1 MEKDW
6 LAERRPSDVMQG
18 LAKGLAVIEAF
29 QADADQESGTQEGVR
44 LSVSQVAARTG
55 LDRATARRCLL
66 TLDALGYAHYDGKYF
81 RLAPRTLRLGHAY
94 TRSASLPA
102 TVQPVLE
109 DLSAQTGESASVSL
123 LDGTEI
129 IYVARASQTRVMAI
143 NLTPGSRLP
152 AYCSSMGRVLLAA
165 LPRGQ
170 AWDILERSERRAHT
184 PHTVTGLGALMD
196 ILAAVAEQGYAGI
209 DQELELGLC
218 SLSVPLLDSGGR
230 VVAAM
235 NIGANLARSTLPEMI
250 ERYLPLLLT
259 CQARLRPLLDS
270 RI

>member
-1 MEKDW
+1 MDKDW
-6 LAERRPSDVMQG
+6 LSDRRPSDVMQG

-29 QADADQESGTQEGVR
+29 QERAVG
-44 LSVSQVAARTG
+44 LSVSDVAARTG

-94 TRSASLPA
+94 YRSASLPA

-109 DLSAQTGESASVSL
+109 DLSERTGESASVSL
-123 LDGTEI
+123 LDDTEI
-129 IYVARASQTRVMAI
+129 IYVARASQKRVMAI
-143 NLTPGSRLP
+143 NLMPGSRLP

-165 LPRGQ
+165 LPPAKAR
-170 AWDILERSERRAHT
+170 DILERSDRQAHT
-184 PHTVTGLGALMD
+184 PQTVTDVGDLMQV
-196 ILAAVAEQGYAGI
+196 LAAVAGQGYAGI

-218 SLSVPLLDSGGR
+218 SLSVPLLDSNGE

-235 NIGANLARSTLPEMI
+235 NIGANSVRSALPEMI
-250 ERYLPLLLT
+250 ERYLPLLLKS
-259 CQARLRPLLDS
+259 QERLRPLLDS

>member
-1 MEKDW
+1 MAKVRERDW

-29 QADADQESGTQEGVR
+29 QEGTVG
-44 LSVSQVAARTG
+44 LSVSQVAGRTG

-66 TLDALGYAHYDGKYF
+66 TLHALGYANYDGKYF

-94 TRSASLPA
+94 YRSASLPA

-109 DLSAQTGESASVSL
+109 ELSAQTGESASVSL
-123 LDGTEI
+123 LDATEI
-129 IYVARASQTRVMAI
+129 IYVARASQTRVMTI

-165 LPRGQ
+165 LPPAR
-170 AWDILERSERRAHT
+170 ARDILERSERRAHT
-184 PHTVTGLGALMD
+184 PHTVTSVDALMD
-196 ILAAVAEQGYAGI
+196 LLATVAAQGYAGI

-218 SLSVPLLDSGGR
+218 SLSVPLLDTDGE

-235 NIGANLARSTLPEMI
+235 NIGANLARSPLPEMI
-250 ERYLPLLLT
+250 ERYLPLMLK

-270 RI
+270 RL

>member
-1 MEKDW
+1 MDKDW
-6 LAERRPSDVMQG
+6 LSDRRPSDVMQG

-29 QADADQESGTQEGVR
+29 QERAVG
-44 LSVSQVAARTG
+44 LSVSDVAARTG

-94 TRSASLPA
+94 YRSASLPA

-109 DLSAQTGESASVSL
+109 DLSERTGESASVSL
-123 LDGTEI
+123 LDDTEI
-129 IYVARASQTRVMAI
+129 IYVARASQKRVMAI
-143 NLTPGSRLP
+143 NLMPGSRLP

-165 LPRGQ
+165 LPPAKAR
-170 AWDILERSERRAHT
+170 DILERSDRQAHT
-184 PHTVTGLGALMD
+184 PQTVTDVGELMQV
-196 ILAAVAEQGYAGI
+196 LAAVAGQGYAGI

-218 SLSVPLLDSGGR
+218 SLSVPLLDSNGE

-235 NIGANLARSTLPEMI
+235 NIGANSVRSALPEMI
-250 ERYLPLLLT
+250 ERYLPLLLKS
-259 CQARLRPLLDS
+259 QERLRPLLDS

>member
-1 MEKDW
+1 VDKEW
-6 LAERRPSDVMQG
+6 LSDRRPSDVMQG

-29 QADADQESGTQEGVR
+29 QERSVG
-44 LSVSQVAARTG
+44 LSVSDVAERTG

-66 TLDALGYAHYDGKYF
+66 TLDALGYADYDGKYF

-102 TVQPVLE
+102 LVQPLLE
-109 DLSAQTGESASVSL
+109 ELSEQTGESASVSL
-123 LDGTEI
+123 LDDTEV
-129 IYVARASQTRVMAI
+129 IYVARASQKRVMAI

-165 LPRGQ
+165 LPPEAAR
-170 AWDILERSERRAHT
+170 DILERSDRRAHT
-184 PHTVTGLGALMD
+184 PHTVTGVDDIMA
-196 ILAAVAEQGYAGI
+196 ILAQVAAQGYAGI

-218 SLSVPLLDSGGR
+218 SLSVPLLDAGGA

-235 NIGANLARSTLPEMI
+235 NVGANSVRTALPAMI
-250 ERYLPLLLT
+250 ERTLPLLLKT
-259 CQARLRPLLDS
+259 QARLKPLLDS

>member
-1 MEKDW
+1 MDKDW

-29 QADADQESGTQEGVR
+29 QERSVG
-44 LSVSQVAARTG
+44 LSVSEAAARTG

-66 TLDALGYAHYDGKYF
+66 TLQALGYANYDGKYF

-102 TVQPVLE
+102 SVQPILE
-109 DLSAQTGESASVSL
+109 DLSEGTGESASVSL
-123 LDGTEI
+123 LDDTEI
-129 IYVARASQTRVMAI
+129 IYVARAAQKRVMAI
-143 NLTPGSRLP
+143 NLPPGSRLP

-165 LPRGQ
+165 LPPAQ
-170 AWDILERSERRAHT
+170 ARDILERSDRRAHT
-184 PHTVTGLGALMD
+184 PHTVTDPGALME

-218 SLSVPLLDSGGR
+218 SLSVPLFDSSGR

-235 NIGANLARSTLPEMI
+235 NVGANVLRGALPEMI
-250 ERYLPLLLT
+250 ERYLPLMRA

-270 RI
+270 PL

>member
-29 QADADQESGTQEGVR
+29 QEGARDGAVG
-44 LSVSQVAARTG
+44 LSVSEVARRSG

-66 TLDALGYAHYDGKYF
+66 TLDALGYADYDGKYF
-81 RLAPRTLRLGHAY
+81 RLTARSLRLGHAY

-109 DLSAQTGESASVSL
+109 ELSRATGESASVSL
-123 LDGTEI
+123 LDGPEI

-165 LPRGQ
+165 LPPAEAR
-170 AWDILERSERRAHT
+170 ALLDRSERRAHT
-184 PHTVTGLGALMD
+184 PHTVTEVDALME
-196 ILAAVAEQGYAGI
+196 ILARVAEQGYAGI

-218 SLSVPLLDSGGR
+218 SLSVPLLDSGGGT
-230 VVAAM
+230 VAAM
-235 NIGANLARSTLPEMI
+235 NVGANALRSALPEMI
-250 ERYLPLLLT
+250 ERYLPLLRR
-259 CQARLRPLLDS
+259 CQARLRPLLDG
-270 RI
+270 RP